1 MLLKIWQHLEVRERI
16 LEPDSNEREQFSKIA
31 QIENDQFKRKLI
43 ESIGLCHY
51 RLANYED
58 ALAQFQIVESL
69 LKKHEH
75 SHFKRLNML
84 FIHCFVGSQL
94 IDQAL
99 GRYDHLLEYIRKHSE
114 AEWEYAC
121 RAGTRTA
128 YSWGNDINSSNAN
141 YSPTGIE
148 ETTEVG
154 SYPPNPWGFYDMHGN
169 VSELVMDLYG
179 GAYLPDP
186 VTDPL
191 GISGSWRVMRG
202 GSWNLPGSNIRSSIR
217 SSTQANLY
225 YYTMGFRIC
234 LKETP

>member
-1 MLLKIWQHLEVRERI
+1 MVMTGNTDGINST
-16 LEPDSNEREQFSKIA
+16 PSQFSGTP
-31 QIENDQFKRKLI
+31 NRP
-43 ESIGLCHY
+43 
-51 RLANYED
+51 
-58 ALAQFQIVESL
+58 VEYVSWNSVQVFL
-69 LKKHEH
+69 N
-75 SHFKRLNML
+75 RLNL
-84 FIHCFVGSQL
+84 SEQSAGEL
-94 IDQAL
+94 PNGWNYAL
-99 GRYDHLLEYIRKHSE
+99 PTE

-202 GSWNLPGSNIRSSIR
+202 GSWDLPGSNIRSSIR

>member
-58 ALAQFQIVESL
+58 ALAQFQIAESL

-75 SHFKRLNML
+75 SHFKRLNMF

-114 AEWEYAC
+114 AEWEYATC
-121 RAGTRTA
+121 MNKKIKLMRAQKN
-128 YSWGNDINSSNAN
+128 GNQK
-141 YSPTGIE
+141 YKE
-148 ETTEVG
+148 EIKRSIGKIMEVG
-154 SYPPNPWGFYDMHGN
+154 TKGENAARRQTA
-169 VSELVMDLYG
+169 V
-179 GAYLPDP
+179 
-186 VTDPL
+186 
-191 GISGSWRVMRG
+191 RG
-202 GSWNLPGSNIRSSIR
+202 REDVP
-217 SSTQANLY
+217 
-225 YYTMGFRIC
+225 
-234 LKETP
+234 